1 MLRIDAITVSLFIGL
16 CFACDDSQP
25 VGGVPD
31 APLLN
36 PDGDPGLQLD
46 APESNTPKE
55 YEKASNVLVDAHFLG
70 GRSFRNTRGEIS
82 KQLGAL
88 VSTRT
93 LPSGRGDEL
102 QFARGTI
109 RVVEDRIAMIRIPLT
124 EPMRRSQA
132 LESTGFPIMVDTWT
146 TTHREYRLNHE
157 WGFRFMR
164 LKRLGPDSEFVTE
177 VEAWKWRPREHS
189 LRR

>member
-1 MLRIDAITVSLFIGL
+1 MLRFDARCLPLVTGL
-16 CFACDDSQP
+16 VFACGGSEP
-25 VGGVPD
+25 IGGVPES
-31 APLLN
+31 PLLN
-36 PDGDPGLQLD
+36 PDGDPGLQLE
-46 APESNTPKE
+46 APESNTPQT

-82 KQLGAL
+82 EQLGAL
-88 VSTRT
+88 VTTKT
-93 LPSGRGDEL
+93 LPAGRGDEL

-109 RVVEDRIAMIRIPLT
+109 RVVEDRIAMIRVPLT

>member
-1 MLRIDAITVSLFIGL
+1 MKRVDAISVLLIAGL
-16 CFACDDSQP
+16 CFACDDAEP
-25 VGGVPD
+25 IGGVPD

-46 APESNTPKE
+46 APESDAPKA

-70 GRSFRNTRGEIS
+70 GRSFRNTRGELS
-82 KQLGAL
+82 QQLGAL

-93 LPSGRGDEL
+93 LPAGRGDEL

-109 RVVEDRIAMIRIPLT
+109 RVVEDRIAMIRVPLT

-132 LESTGFPIMVDTWT
+132 LERTGFPIMVDTWT